1 MSTSHSIPDSEKSER
16 SILTSLQTARLEEL
30 LSKIYKLN
38 QFYTRK
44 LDDAGINPDTV
55 KTSGSDLNTI
65 LNKLPFTTKAELV
78 TDQEANQP
86 WGTTLTEPIEHY
98 TRHHQTSG
106 TTGEPLKWLDTNESW
121 QWALECWKAVYRGAH
136 VGSKDRIV
144 FAFSFGPF
152 FGFWTAFEAA
162 GQIGAYCVPAGGMSS
177 SQRVALIEA
186 VNATVICCTPTYA
199 LRLAQVGHETGGQP
213 LANGSVK
220 LLIVAGEPGGSI
232 PATRQRIEQAWGARV
247 FDHHGLTEVGPIS
260 FECWDNPGFLHLNET
275 EYICEVLDPKTL
287 KPVTDGEA
295 GELIVTNLGRAA
307 NPVIRYRTG
316 DIVIRQS
323 KICSCGRTLA
333 RLEGGVLGRADDM
346 LSIRGVNVY
355 PTAVESILRRFK
367 EIIEFRST
375 VSFDGTLALLSIE
388 IEIMPSM
395 DSRQIVGRVE
405 RSLREGLGL
414 TVPVLI
420 VEPGSLPRFEM
431 KAHRF
436 IVENGNP

>member
-1 MSTSHSIPDSEKSER
+1 MSNPHTILASEKSER
-16 SILTSLQTARLEEL
+16 SILASLQTARLEEL

-55 KTSGSDLNTI
+55 RTSGSDLNTI
-65 LNKLPFTTKAELV
+65 LNRLPFTTKAELV
-78 TDQEANQP
+78 TDQEVNQP
-86 WGTTLTEPIEHY
+86 WGTVLTEPIEQY

-106 TTGEPLKWLDTNESW
+106 TTGKPLRWLDTNASW

-177 SQRVALIEA
+177 AQRIALIKA

-199 LRLAQVGHETGGQP
+199 LRLAQVGHEIGGQP
-213 LANGSVK
+213 LANGSVR

-260 FECWDNPGFLHLNET
+260 FECWDNPGFLHLNEP
-275 EYICEVLDPKTL
+275 EHICEVLDPKTL
-287 KPVTDGEA
+287 KPVTDGKA
-295 GELIVTNLGRAA
+295 GELIVTNLGRTAS
-307 NPVIRYRTG
+307 PVIRYRTG

-367 EIIEFRST
+367 EIVEFRST
-375 VSFDGTLALLSIE
+375 VSFDSTLALLSVE
-388 IEIMPSM
+388 IEVMPSLA
-395 DSRQIVGRVE
+395 SRQIVSRVE

-436 IVENGNP
+436 IVENGKT